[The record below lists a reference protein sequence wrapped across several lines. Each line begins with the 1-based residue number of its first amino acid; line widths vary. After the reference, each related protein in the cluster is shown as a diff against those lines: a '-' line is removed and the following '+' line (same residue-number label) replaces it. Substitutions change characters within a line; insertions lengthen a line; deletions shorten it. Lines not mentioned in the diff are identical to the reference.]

1 MKSAI
6 AYGLNI
12 DAHAFNSS
20 TNCRNA
26 AVILGLQT
34 TRVSGA
40 RLPANAAATVHR
52 RQNLGDLG
60 ALAHAGVREVIG
72 LDYGRM
78 PVPMQDACRG
88 IGWCA
93 GERDLFQRRVEEVE
107 DKTIAKIAQRTICI
121 SYPTENFDVRYDD
134 RLGVATAAQRLAL
147 NKYSARVGFKVAQY
161 PSPQRYCHAIPT
173 ALNSLPVRVVRP
185 VLA

>member
-1 MKSAI
+1 MRIRRTLACERCCPRFIAARTLAI
-6 AYGLNI
+6 
-12 DAHAFNSS
+12 
-20 TNCRNA
+20 
-26 AVILGLQT
+26 
-34 TRVSGA
+34 
-40 RLPANAAATVHR
+40 
-52 RQNLGDLG
+52 G

-93 GERDLFQRRVEEVE
+93 GERDLFQSRVEEVE

-121 SYPTENFDVRYDD
+121 SYPTENFHVRYDD

-147 NKYSARVGFKVAQY
+147 NKRHL
-161 PSPQRYCHAIPT
+161 R
-173 ALNSLPVRVVRP
+173 
-185 VLA
+185 